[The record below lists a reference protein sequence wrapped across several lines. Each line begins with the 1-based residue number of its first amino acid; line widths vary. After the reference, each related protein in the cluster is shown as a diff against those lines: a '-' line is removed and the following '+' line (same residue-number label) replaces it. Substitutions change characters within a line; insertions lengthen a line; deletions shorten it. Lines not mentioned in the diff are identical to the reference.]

1 LQVFRSRCAGWLNS
15 PCYARVGI
23 QEHAGGGSG
32 PVELGVLDGFSHAV
46 AEVPAWAAGAGVT
59 VRFLGSVRF
68 LHPDT

>member
-1 LQVFRSRCAGWLNS
+1 M
-15 PCYARVGI
+15 GI